1 MLEAIRERSKSWLAK
16 LILAAVTIPFAIV
29 GIDTYLRD
37 AGSSVSIAKVDGES
51 ISVQEY
57 NNSMQRL
64 RNQLQ
69 AEGKTDPSVLEQPD
83 VKQSILDRLIINRLL
98 NNAVTKSHFA
108 IGDAALSDHI
118 ITLPEFQ
125 ENGKFSQE
133 TYDRLLTSNRLTP
146 SQFEST
152 MRTDLLV
159 QQAREGLAALAYLP
173 EPISKQTLAT
183 EHQQREVT
191 IAEIKTADFLDQ
203 VKVDEAQIKAYY
215 DQHKDKFKVPEQVK
229 LEFVLF
235 SSNNLIPKV
244 QVSDEEV
251 KKYYDENAAKFQGN
265 EQRRAS
271 HILISFGVSATAEA
285 KQQAKKQAEEVLAQ
299 VRQHPDQF
307 ADLAKKYSKDPG
319 SAEKG
324 GDLGSF
330 GRGMMVKPFEDAV
343 FSMKPGEISNLVESE
358 FGYHIIKLTEITG
371 QSQGFDAAKPQIKA
385 ELLYQK
391 AIALFAEQAESF
403 NNMVYEQSTSL
414 KPVADAFGLQVQHT
428 DWISHADGAK
438 YFKSDKLM
446 NMVFAEEVL
455 KDKRN
460 TEAVE
465 VSPNNLISA
474 RVVDYKPAA
483 PRSYEEVKAG
493 IEGVLKAEQA
503 AKLAIK
509 KGEAALADLRQGK
522 SPQLDWIPPVTID
535 RSNAQGLTD
544 VAMNNAFKIDV
555 SKLPAY
561 AGVADSNK
569 GYLLIKVNGVNT
581 PPANEDTDKASARE
595 LQAALASEYVAAY
608 VKSLKDKSKITVNS
622 RLLLSSGTGDQ

>member
-1 MLEAIRERSKSWLAK
+1 
-16 LILAAVTIPFAIV
+16 
-29 GIDTYLRD
+29 
-37 AGSSVSIAKVDGES
+37 
-51 ISVQEY
+51 
-57 NNSMQRL
+57 
-64 RNQLQ
+64 
-69 AEGKTDPSVLEQPD
+69 
-83 VKQSILDRLIINRLL
+83 
-98 NNAVTKSHFA
+98 
-108 IGDAALSDHI
+108 
-118 ITLPEFQ
+118 
-125 ENGKFSQE
+125 
-133 TYDRLLTSNRLTP
+133 
-146 SQFEST
+146 
-152 MRTDLLV
+152 
-159 QQAREGLAALAYLP
+159 
-173 EPISKQTLAT
+173 
-183 EHQQREVT
+183 
-191 IAEIKTADFLDQ
+191 
-203 VKVDEAQIKAYY
+203 
-215 DQHKDKFKVPEQVK
+215 
-229 LEFVLF
+229 
-235 SSNNLIPKV
+235 
-244 QVSDEEV
+244 
-251 KKYYDENAAKFQGN
+251 
-265 EQRRAS
+265 
-271 HILISFGVSATAEA
+271 
-285 KQQAKKQAEEVLAQ
+285 
-299 VRQHPDQF
+299 
-307 ADLAKKYSKDPG
+307 
-319 SAEKG
+319 
-324 GDLGSF
+324 
-330 GRGMMVKPFEDAV
+330 MMVKPFEDAV

-509 KGEAALADLRQGK
+509 KGEAALTDLRQGK
-522 SPQLDWIPPVTID
+522 SPQLDWIPSVTID

-561 AGVADSNK
+561 AGVADNNK

-581 PPANEDTDKASARE
+581 PKANDDADKVSARE
-595 LQAALASEYVAAY
+595 LQAALAAEYVAAY
-608 VKSLKDKSKITVNS
+608 VKSLKEKSKITVNS
-622 RLLLSSGTGDQ
+622 RLLLSSGAGDQ